1 MNPFA
6 DANIWE
12 KIEKDARTKEFLKD
26 PEYKQIIET
35 LHKSPKDLG

>member
-12 KIEKDARTKEFLKD
+12 KIEQDARTKEFLKD
-26 PEYKQIIET
+26 PEYKQIMET
-35 LHKSPKDLG
+35 LHKNPKDLG